1 MGTVSRRGDKS
12 KEAIE
17 PDLFAPVAVD
27 TREPDLYIEPN
38 DRPGAIP
45 TNHPPSGAPLG
56 GGPFIGPNDRPG
68 AIPTPPPPPRTAPS
82 KGRPTPG
89 KPAAKTPPPKKSGSF
104 LWRWTKRLF
113 LLGLLG
119 IVLGIGA
126 VWAIYLHY
134 SEGLPTLNGLADYRP
149 NLLTRVY
156 ARDYQLMGEFY
167 IQRRLFIPRAEM
179 PQRLVDAVLAIE
191 DSRFYQHPGIDMTG
205 IARAVVA
212 NLKAGGRRQGAS
224 TITQQVARTFLL
236 TSIKSFERKV
246 KEIILSLQIEKRFS
260 KDEIL
265 ELYLNQIYM
274 GAGAYGMGAA
284 AHAYFGR
291 DVSELSLGQMA
302 MLAGLP
308 KAPSYYSPWRD
319 PEKAKARQKLVLNRM
334 MELGLATAEEVN
346 EAIEAPLNLVRPK
359 ESLEQVAPHYLE
371 HVRRT
376 ILDEWGS
383 DQLFNGGLEVHT
395 ALDPRLQ
402 RAAQHAV
409 HKGLTDYDRRH
420 GYRGPLTRLTDHG
433 PRGRQGWLKSHE
445 KSRPTTAGYVH
456 ALILEIPKQ
465 GPALAMLT
473 NGKEIQLPFEGMK
486 WARPK
491 RKDAKD
497 SRDGKDLGPTP
508 KKIADVLAPGDVV
521 LVDPPEG
528 KRTHYAL
535 AQEPIAE
542 AALVSMDPHT
552 GQVWAMVGGYDFA
565 RSEFN
570 RAIQSQ
576 RQPGSSFKPF
586 IYTAAMEKGFS
597 PVDRIDDSPLP
608 ITYRD
613 PNTGESKVWQPENYE
628 RKYYG
633 PTTLRVALTHSR
645 NLVTVRIAKSI
656 GIPQIAVYL
665 KNFGLE
671 IPAERQDLSLSLG
684 SMGFSPLKM
693 TAAYTAFANGGKR
706 VEPVYITR
714 VQDRFGRT
722 VFRHSG
728 GDCQLCHQEPER
740 IIPQAGESPSTP
752 KFGKPALNPA
762 SVYQVVNL
770 MKGVV
775 RYGTARKA
783 LVLNRPIAGKTG
795 TTNDYRDAWF
805 IGLAPSLVAGVWVGM
820 DDFSIL
826 GETGGTAALPIWI
839 DYMQEALKDQPV
851 TDFTVPPGISLEEID
866 GETGELPS
874 AQTTQRVFEAF
885 KAGQMPLTAAA
896 TQESGGS
903 GWHAPESS
911 EEEVLTSDPSADGAT
926 GQPTNVPSSWGN
938 APAGG
943 KPTPAPTG
951 GVPSSSWGNAPTGG
965 KPSPA
970 PTATKPTPAPATGT
984 KQPTPTPATPP
995 AENVPSSSWTILP
1008 LDDAPAAPPAPAA
1021 PSSSWNNAPATAP
1034 SSSWNSAPATNKPA
1048 QATKPAPAQATKPA
1062 PVQATRPAQTAPPPA
1077 SGRPQPPA
1085 TGRQGQGD
1093 MDGGLY

>member
-17 PDLFAPVAVD
+17 PDLFAPVAVES
-27 TREPDLYIEPN
+27 REPDLYIEPN
-38 DRPGAIP
+38 DRPGA
-45 TNHPPSGAPLG
+45 L
-56 GGPFIGPNDRPG
+56 
-68 AIPTPPPPPRTAPS
+68 PTPPPPSKAAPS
-82 KGRPTPG
+82 EARPTPG
-89 KPAAKTPPPKKSGSF
+89 KPASKPPPKKKSGGF

-113 LLGLLG
+113 LLALLG
-119 IVLGIGA
+119 TVLGIGA
-126 VWAIYLHY
+126 VWGVYLHY

-179 PQRLVDAVLAIE
+179 PQRLIDAVLATE

-205 IARAVVA
+205 IARAVVT
-212 NLKAGGRRQGAS
+212 NLKAGGRMRQGAS

-246 KEIILSLQIEKRFS
+246 KEIILSFQIEKRFS

-319 PEKAKARQKLVLNRM
+319 PEKAKTRQKLVLNRM

-359 ESLEQVAPHYLE
+359 ESLEQIAPYYLE

-402 RAAQHAV
+402 RAAQNAV
-409 HKGLTDYDRRH
+409 RKGLTDYDRRH
-420 GYRGPLTRLTDHG
+420 GYRGPLTHLADHG
-433 PRGRQGWLKSHE
+433 TRGRQAWLKSHE
-445 KSRPTTAGYVH
+445 KSQPTTAGYLH
-456 ALILEIPKQ
+456 ALILDIPKQ
-465 GPALAMLT
+465 GAALAMLT
-473 NGKEIQLPFEGMK
+473 NGKEIHLPFDGMK

-613 PNTGESKVWQPENYE
+613 PHTGESKVWQPENYE

-656 GIPQIAVYL
+656 GIPQIAGYL

-805 IGLAPSLVAGVWVGM
+805 IGLAPSLVAGVWV
-820 DDFSIL
+820 
-826 GETGGTAALPIWI
+826 
-839 DYMQEALKDQPV
+839 
-851 TDFTVPPGISLEEID
+851 
-866 GETGELPS
+866 
-874 AQTTQRVFEAF
+874 
-885 KAGQMPLTAAA
+885 
-896 TQESGGS
+896 
-903 GWHAPESS
+903 
-911 EEEVLTSDPSADGAT
+911 
-926 GQPTNVPSSWGN
+926 
-938 APAGG
+938 
-943 KPTPAPTG
+943 
-951 GVPSSSWGNAPTGG
+951 
-965 KPSPA
+965 
-970 PTATKPTPAPATGT
+970 
-984 KQPTPTPATPP
+984 
-995 AENVPSSSWTILP
+995 
-1008 LDDAPAAPPAPAA
+1008 
-1021 PSSSWNNAPATAP
+1021 
-1034 SSSWNSAPATNKPA
+1034 
-1048 QATKPAPAQATKPA
+1048 
-1062 PVQATRPAQTAPPPA
+1062 
-1077 SGRPQPPA
+1077 
-1085 TGRQGQGD
+1085 
-1093 MDGGLY
+1093 